1 MSRFISMYGA
11 ISDDGNSSNNNKI
24 TTSSAAMT
32 TETEKKTWDPSRP
45 LFPTEGKKRILSEL
59 SANEED
65 HGKRLVEKSKYAV
78 EEKDGED
85 DDGNNDDGS
94 DDVEGDLRRDINDE
108 ETDSVTESESRGGG
122 GGILVS

>member
-1 MSRFISMYGA
+1 MSRFISTYGA
-11 ISDDGNSSNNNKI
+11 ISDDGSSSSSNK
-24 TTSSAAMT
+24 AAMT

-94 DDVEGDLRRDINDE
+94 DDVEG
-108 ETDSVTESESRGGG
+108 G
-122 GGILVS
+122 

>member
-1 MSRFISMYGA
+1 MSRFISTYGA
-11 ISDDGNSSNNNKI
+11 ISDDSNSSSNNKI
-24 TTSSAAMT
+24 TTSSAALT
-32 TETEKKTWDPSRP
+32 TEMEKKIWDPSRP

-65 HGKRLVEKSKYAV
+65 HGERLVKKPKYAV

-94 DDVEGDLRRDINDE
+94 DDIEG
-108 ETDSVTESESRGGG
+108 G
-122 GGILVS
+122 